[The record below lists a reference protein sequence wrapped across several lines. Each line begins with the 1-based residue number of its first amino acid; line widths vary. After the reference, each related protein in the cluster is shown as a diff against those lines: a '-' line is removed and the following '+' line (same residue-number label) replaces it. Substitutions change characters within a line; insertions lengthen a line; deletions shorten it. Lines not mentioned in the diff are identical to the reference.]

1 MDTPNTTAYPT
12 TAPPTHDLTQAAS
25 HRAIHSAAHPTHCLA
40 CQIMA
45 GHQTVPGGTI
55 AENDWWLA
63 DHCLGPYGLGAVVMK
78 TKAHR
83 ENLWDLTVAET
94 AALGPFM
101 QQLSASITAALG
113 AERIYVNLW
122 VDCPPHHVHFV
133 LQPRYPHNPEEL
145 GLRGLELQVFR
156 TLSPAPSPEAMA
168 HAAARIRAYWQRTYA
183 PLHPQGVARCEL

>member
-1 MDTPNTTAYPT
+1 MNLDLRIPHIPRATADSK
-12 TAPPTHDLTQAAS
+12 TATAAPGPS
-25 HRAIHSAAHPTHCLA
+25 VCLA

-45 GHQTVPGGTI
+45 GHQAVPGGII

-94 AALGPFM
+94 ASLGPFM
-101 QQLSASITAALG
+101 QQLSASITSGLG
-113 AERIYVNLW
+113 AERVYVNLW

-133 LQPRYPHNPEEL
+133 LQPRYPNNPEEL

-156 TLSPAPSPEAMA
+156 TLSAAPSPAAMA
-168 HAAARIRAYWQRTYA
+168 QAADRIRAHWQRTYA